1 MAVGRKY
8 RPYRKVLEQLKLRQ
22 LDIYRYKDHEV
33 LRLRTQGNDVVLV
46 KLPRRRDEMT
56 PEEFRK
62 YIEEALVQARKQ

>member
-8 RPYRKVLEQLKLRQ
+8 RPYREVLRQLKLKQ

-33 LRLRTQGNDVVLV
+33 LRLRTQSNEVVLI

-62 YIEEALVQARKQ
+62 YIEESLAQARKQ

>member
-8 RPYRKVLEQLKLRQ
+8 RPYREVLRQLKLKQ

-33 LRLRTQGNDVVLV
+33 LRLRTQSNEVVLI

-56 PEEFRK
+56 PEEFKK
-62 YIEEALVQARKQ
+62 YIEESLAQARKQ